1 MDSVEAEGLSIDE
14 AIENALAKLGATRD
28 RVEISILTNAARGL
42 FGIGARKARVRAT
55 LRPPIDAD
63 GIGRAAAA
71 HEPAASALVDPEPV
85 ASEPLAS
92 EPVAPE
98 AVAPEAVAPKPVAPE
113 RVAPERVVANEGAAA
128 RAAHPVVSTAADT
141 HGVDTRGVQRA
152 QSVLQEIINHIGVAA
167 GVTTRQD
174 EEHTILEI
182 TGDTTGMLIGR
193 RGQMLDALEYIVNRI
208 VARDEMGAHFVV
220 DSQDYRARHRKSL
233 EDLAHRMGEQA
244 KKKRKAVT
252 LNPLSPRDRR
262 ILHMTLR
269 DDPALTT
276 KSAGEGYYRKLIIIP
291 TGAGK
296 AARRKEP
303 KTDA

>member
-1 MDSVEAEGLSIDE
+1 MMDSVEAEGLSIDE
-14 AIENALAKLGATRD
+14 AIENALVRLGTTRN

-55 LRPPIDAD
+55 VRPPIDAE
-63 GIGRAAAA
+63 GISSVAAAR
-71 HEPAASALVDPEPV
+71 EPV
-85 ASEPLAS
+85 ASELVAPAPVAPAPVAP

-98 AVAPEAVAPKPVAPE
+98 PVAPE
-113 RVAPERVVANEGAAA
+113 PVISTPAVSNEEAAA
-128 RAAHPVVSTAADT
+128 PAAHPVVSSAVDTQGADT
-141 HGVDTRGVQRA
+141 RGADTRGVQRA
-152 QSVLQEIINHIGVAA
+152 QSVLQEIIKHISVTAS
-167 GVTTRQD
+167 VTTRQD

-182 TGDTTGMLIGR
+182 TGDTTGVLIGR

-208 VARDEMGAHFVV
+208 VARDETGAHFVV
-220 DSQDYRARHRKSL
+220 DSQDYRERHRKSL
-233 EDLAHRMGEQA
+233 EDLARRMGEQA

-262 ILHMTLR
+262 SVHMVLH

-276 KSAGEGYYRKLIIIP
+276 KSAGDGYYRKLIIIP

-296 AARRKEP
+296 AAGRKEP
-303 KTDA
+303 KADT

>member
-1 MDSVEAEGLSIDE
+1 MMDSVEAEGLSIDE
-14 AIENALAKLGATRD
+14 AIENALVRLGTTRN

-55 LRPPIDAD
+55 VRPPIDAE
-63 GIGRAAAA
+63 GISSVAAAR
-71 HEPAASALVDPEPV
+71 EPV
-85 ASEPLAS
+85 ASELVAPAPVAPAPVAP

-98 AVAPEAVAPKPVAPE
+98 PVAPTPA
-113 RVAPERVVANEGAAA
+113 VSNEEAAA
-128 RAAHPVVSTAADT
+128 PAAHPVVSSAVDT
-141 HGVDTRGVQRA
+141 QGADTRGVQRA
-152 QSVLQEIINHIGVAA
+152 QSVLQEIIKHISVTAS
-167 GVTTRQD
+167 VTTRQD

-182 TGDTTGMLIGR
+182 TGDTTGVLIGR

-208 VARDEMGAHFVV
+208 VARDETGAHFVV
-220 DSQDYRARHRKSL
+220 DSQDYRERHRKSL
-233 EDLAHRMGEQA
+233 EDLARRMGEQA

-262 ILHMTLR
+262 SVHMVLH

-276 KSAGEGYYRKLIIIP
+276 KSAGDGYYRKLIIIP

-296 AARRKEP
+296 AAGRKEP
-303 KTDA
+303 KADT